1 MKNLD
6 TAIIM
11 YYWNHFK
18 RISLF
23 RNFNVCYNHMLKYEC
38 VIVPIEI
45 STNNSFDLNMQGL
58 FALKSDQLLWQ
69 KERVINYLAEKM
81 PDSIKYIA
89 FIDGDVLF
97 SDDNWVQEAKNKL
110 DQKENLFIQPFSDV
124 YYLPKNHYR
133 NHGFYSHSTPSVSS
147 QIIKSDGKEN
157 YIKTFNSSDY
167 TFGNPGMAWITKK
180 ETLLNNPLYD
190 KCIIGGGD
198 TINLFKWL
206 NLSLDIEIPFIKRK
220 QDSVICFLKDIL
232 NNKSNVEINFDYI
245 DQPIF
250 HLNHGDKVNRK
261 YIERQKILKDTNFNV
276 SKDLVNDQGLYR
288 YVGDNKDFLKSI
300 ENYFKERNE
309 DLE

>member
-147 QIIKSDGKEN
+147 QIIKSGGKNEYINTFNTKN
-157 YIKTFNSSDY
+157 YIY
-167 TFGNPGMAWITKK
+167 GNPGMCWITKK
-180 ETLLNNPLYD
+180 ETLINNPLYD

-198 TINLFKWL
+198 TLNLIRWL
-206 NLSLDIEIPFIKRK
+206 NLKDIENVPFVKKTKNFIKSFVD
-220 QDSVICFLKDIL
+220 DSFK
-232 NNKSNVEINFDYI
+232 NEIKNIEIDYI

-261 YIERQKILKDTNFNV
+261 YNERQKIFKDTNFNV

-288 YVGDNKDFLKSI
+288 YVGDNKDFLKLI

>member
-133 NHGFYSHSTPSVSS
+133 NHGFYSYSTPSVSS
-147 QIIKSDGKEN
+147 QIIKSGGKNEYINTFNTNN
-157 YIKTFNSSDY
+157 YIY
-167 TFGNPGMAWITKK
+167 GNPGMAWITKK

-198 TINLFKWL
+198 TINLISWL
-206 NLSLDIEIPFIKRK
+206 DLENR
-220 QDSVICFLKDIL
+220 KDIPIGKKML
-232 NNKSNVEINFDYI
+232 EYVDQLLKNCKSNKKNNINFDYI

-250 HLNHGDKVNRK
+250 HLNHGNRANRK

-288 YVGDNKDFLKSI
+288 YVGDNKEFLKLI

>member
-147 QIIKSDGKEN
+147 QIIKSGGKNEYINTFNTKN
-157 YIKTFNSSDY
+157 YIY
-167 TFGNPGMAWITKK
+167 GNPGMCWITKK
-180 ETLLNNPLYD
+180 ETLINNPLYD

-198 TINLFKWL
+198 TLNLIRWL
-206 NLSLDIEIPFIKRK
+206 NLKDIENVPFVKKTKNFIKSFVD
-220 QDSVICFLKDIL
+220 DSFK
-232 NNKSNVEINFDYI
+232 NEIKNIEIDYI

-250 HLNHGDKVNRK
+250 HFNHGNKVNRK
-261 YIERQKILKDTNFNV
+261 YNERQKIFKDTNFNV